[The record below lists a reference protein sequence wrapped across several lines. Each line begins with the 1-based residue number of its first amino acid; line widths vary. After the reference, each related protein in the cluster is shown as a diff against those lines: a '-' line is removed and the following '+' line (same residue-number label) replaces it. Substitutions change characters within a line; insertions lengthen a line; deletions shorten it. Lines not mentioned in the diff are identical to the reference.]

1 MHGKQYQRKRYL
13 RVGDCRE
20 YLNMHSF
27 KQKKGVYYNKNNI
40 VILATNKVIIRVVI
54 VLILVLKYYIGI
66 VDTKDTFLSRE
77 FRQKDKN
84 I

>member
-1 MHGKQYQRKRYL
+1 
-13 RVGDCRE
+13 
-20 YLNMHSF
+20 MHSF

>member
-1 MHGKQYQRKRYL
+1 
-13 RVGDCRE
+13 
-20 YLNMHSF
+20 MHSF

-84 I
+84 IWT

>member
-1 MHGKQYQRKRYL
+1 
-13 RVGDCRE
+13 
-20 YLNMHSF
+20 MHSF

-54 VLILVLKYYIGI
+54 VLILVLKYNIGI
-66 VDTKDTFLSRE
+66 VDTKDTFLTRE

-84 I
+84 IWT

>member
-1 MHGKQYQRKRYL
+1 
-13 RVGDCRE
+13 
-20 YLNMHSF
+20 MHSF

-84 I
+84 ILT